1 MSYTNLELVRHHL
14 EVPFPIQSVVRDQ
27 PIVLP
32 GDSYVI
38 FFGGTVDDSSIA
50 VKAVRSND
58 LTKVTATAGESRIL
72 FIGSPIIPGS
82 VLVASDGSLG
92 QLYVEGL
99 DYVMEYGS
107 GAINIKTGSS
117 INVNQEVTVW
127 YQEYHV
133 YSPGADYLM
142 DSSRGSVKRVASGNI
157 GDGETVYLDYRPL
170 FSSYKDELLSN
181 AVAEANALVERAVD
195 PERQFGADLV
205 LQSAATYR
213 ALEIVCR
220 ASAARELSSLGRND
234 KAALA
239 WMKLA
244 DSHAVRSEFLL
255 NSFRPPHSSPAAPV
269 RS

>member
-1 MSYTNLELVRHHL
+1 MSYTNIELVRHHL
-14 EVPFPIQSVVRDQ
+14 EVPFPIESMVRDQ
-27 PIVLP
+27 AVMLQ

-38 FFGGTVDDSSIA
+38 FFGGTVDDSSFV

-58 LTKVTATAGESRIL
+58 LTKVTAIVGESQIL
-72 FIGSPIIPGS
+72 LVGSPIIPGS

-92 QLYVEGL
+92 QLWVEGL
-99 DYVMEYGS
+99 DYVVEYGS
-107 GAINIKTGSS
+107 GAISIKAGSS
-117 INVNQEVTVW
+117 ISNNQEVTVW

-142 DSSRGSVKRVASGNI
+142 DSSRGSIKRVASGDI
-157 GDGETVYLDYRPL
+157 GDGETVYLDYSPL

-195 PERQFGADLV
+195 PNRQFGADVV

-213 ALEIVCR
+213 TLEIVCR

-244 DSHAVRSEFLL
+244 DSHAMRSEFLL
-255 NSFRPPHSSPAAPV
+255 NSFRPPHSGPTAPV